1 MDVSPESNALMSKL
15 VSLPVLCGVLGAL
28 FLATVGCQAQRSR
41 LVAPVSPSPIAL
53 SSPSPSPSA
62 QPKTD
67 WTTQFKQAQDKAAS
81 AATHAQSATS
91 KEDWELVVSRW
102 QQAVDLLRAVPAT
115 SPLQAMAQP
124 KLAEYQRH
132 LAYAQKQLQK
142 ANSSLAGLP
151 PIAKSNATLD
161 SLPVRST
168 KAGHLF
174 RVPIKFR
181 AGGTPVIDVTFNGY
195 YTYAMIVDTGASST
209 VITTQMASEMGVKEI
224 GRTTFSTANGT
235 MSAPLGYVASVG
247 VGDAVVN
254 DIIVSINPTMRDF
267 GLLGHDFFSNYD
279 VTIKQD
285 VVEFRQRS

>member
-1 MDVSPESNALMSKL
+1 MYALMSKL
-15 VSLPVLCGVLGAL
+15 VSLPVLCGILGGL
-28 FLATVGCQAQRSR
+28 SLATVGCQTQRSR

-62 QPKTD
+62 QPKAD
-67 WTTQFKQAQDKAAS
+67 WTAQFKRAQEKAAS
-81 AATHAQSATS
+81 ATTHAQTATS

-102 QQAVDLLRAVPAT
+102 QQAVAFLRTVPAT
-115 SPLQAMAQP
+115 SPLQTMAKP
-124 KLAEYQRH
+124 KLVEYQRH
-132 LAYAQKQLQK
+132 LANAQKQLQK
-142 ANSSLAGLP
+142 ANSSLAAWP
-151 PIAKSNATLD
+151 PIASRNTTLD
-161 SLPVRST
+161 SPAVRST

-195 YTYAMIVDTGASST
+195 YTYEMIVDTGASST
-209 VITTQMASEMGVKEI
+209 VITTRMASEMGVKEI

-235 MSAPLGYVASVG
+235 MSAPLGYVGSVG
-247 VGDAVVN
+247 VGGAIVK